1 MAMMLATMAP
11 TDRSRGRGKPTPV
24 LLAPD
29 SFKGTFSAPE
39 IAAALAGPLEQG
51 GHAVDRCPLADGG
64 EGTADALR
72 GALGGRRVDAEAHD
86 PLGRPVG
93 SSFVLL
99 SDGSAVV
106 DTAAASGLALI
117 APDERDPEGA
127 STRGTGEMIVAAAGR
142 APLILVGIGGSATT
156 DGGAGALDAIAAAGG
171 LGEARIVCLCDVRTS
186 WESAAETFGPQKGAD
201 REAVARLERRLDEL
215 ATTLPRDP
223 RGVPM
228 SGGAGGLAGALWA
241 ACGAEL
247 AEGAAFV
254 LQTVGFDE
262 RLGRAGAVVTGEGR
276 LDATTLAGKVVNEVS
291 RRAHDAGVPVHAVV
305 GQDATTSADRRAL
318 GLASI
323 REASTAA
330 ELADAAAE
338 LGRELGGG

>member
-1 MAMMLATMAP
+1 
-11 TDRSRGRGKPTPV
+11 
-24 LLAPD
+24 
-29 SFKGTFSAPE
+29 
-39 IAAALAGPLEQG
+39 
-51 GHAVDRCPLADGG
+51 
-64 EGTADALR
+64 
-72 GALGGRRVDAEAHD
+72 
-86 PLGRPVG
+86 
-93 SSFVLL
+93 
-99 SDGSAVV
+99 
-106 DTAAASGLALI
+106 
-117 APDERDPEGA
+117 
-127 STRGTGEMIVAAAGR
+127 
-142 APLILVGIGGSATT
+142 
-156 DGGAGALDAIAAAGG
+156 
-171 LGEARIVCLCDVRTS
+171 
-186 WESAAETFGPQKGAD
+186 
-201 REAVARLERRLDEL
+201 
-215 ATTLPRDP
+215 
-223 RGVPM
+223 M

-305 GQDATTSADRRAL
+305 GHDATTSADRRAL